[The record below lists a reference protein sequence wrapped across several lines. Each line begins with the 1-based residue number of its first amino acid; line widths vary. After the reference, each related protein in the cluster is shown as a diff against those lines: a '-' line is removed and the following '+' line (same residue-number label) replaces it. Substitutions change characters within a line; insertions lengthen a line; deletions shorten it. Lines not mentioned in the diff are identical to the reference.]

1 LPIPFSGLS
10 RDLFMGA
17 AAALLPPWALD
28 LMGRSVLRRLRD
40 RTSSR
45 ALRLI
50 APSVRDAMAEGG
62 LAWRAC
68 RRTGAD
74 YAGLYRWD
82 TD

>member
-1 LPIPFSGLS
+1 
-10 RDLFMGA
+10 MGA
-17 AAALLPPWALD
+17 AAALLPTWALD
-28 LMGRSVLRRLRD
+28 LMERPGLRRLRD
-40 RTSSR
+40 RVASG
-45 ALRLI
+45 ALQLI

-82 TD
+82 PD